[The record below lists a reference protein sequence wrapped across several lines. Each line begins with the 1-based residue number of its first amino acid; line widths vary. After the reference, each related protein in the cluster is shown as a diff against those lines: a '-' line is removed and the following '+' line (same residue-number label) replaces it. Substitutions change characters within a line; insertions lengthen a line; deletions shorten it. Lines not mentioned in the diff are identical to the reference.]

1 MTRFIFAGILLLS
14 LYSCDDKDV
23 ETYRHEIPHGHHLLQ
38 GDVESYNQLIL
49 PPVECAVEF
58 TGDRNETVEVSYFY
72 MEKHKDT
79 LFWEEGHIK
88 VPIRQ
93 VNME

>member
-1 MTRFIFAGILLLS
+1 
-14 LYSCDDKDV
+14 
-23 ETYRHEIPHGHHLLQ
+23 
-38 GDVESYNQLIL
+38 
-49 PPVECAVEF
+49 VEF

>member
-14 LYSCDDKDV
+14 LYSCDDKEV

-72 MEKHKDT
+72 MEKDT
-79 LFWEEGHIK
+79 NIDDFCIPHESIVFHRMD
-88 VPIRQ
+88 V
-93 VNME
+93 